1 MTMIVNNI
9 CQKSTDF
16 KTWIVRNGSNIIV
29 GILLFTVFV
38 LVCVKI
44 SNATSKNESA
54 NQKLLKCKICG
65 DDANHYTMLGD
76 ILGGKCDQ
84 SNIQKDHDCG
94 KNAACFVMNVTQSDE
109 KREHLKWIEQTPEV
123 MILDPNAL
131 GTMKHE
137 GTLRG
142 CVQGFTWG
150 SNCHFFNTSDFQWAP
165 GHWTALNTCACTTD
179 NCN

>member
-1 MTMIVNNI
+1 MAVISDVF
-9 CQKSTDF
+9 QKSTDF
-16 KTWIVRNGSNIIV
+16 KTWIIHNWSDIIV

-44 SNATSKNESA
+44 SNVTSENESA
-54 NQKLLKCKICG
+54 NQKSLKCKICG

-84 SNIQKDHDCG
+84 SNIQKNHDCG
-94 KNAACFVMNVTQSDE
+94 RNAACFVMNVTQSDVMRQYLE
-109 KREHLKWIEQTPEV
+109 WLKQSEHNISDPF
-123 MILDPNAL
+123 MIGPL
-131 GTMKHE
+131 KHE

-142 CVQGFTWG
+142 CIQGFTWD
-150 SNCHFFNTSDFQWAP
+150 SNCHFFNTSEFAYDIEY
-165 GHWTALNTCACTTD
+165 WTAVNTCACTTD